1 MSDKEGPR
9 KKAVL
14 FCTCSGVCPSMA
26 KIDFW
31 ALAERVRLE
40 LGDQIEYLT
49 MHPRLCEEDG
59 ERLMARLVTDE
70 VRYVTPACGEKKQQ
84 KLLRDGFRL
93 AGVSMDDAHWTPV
106 SMAHEDTAAVFAK
119 VKDAVNGAPTIQGEG
134 A

>member
-1 MSDKEGPR
+1 
-9 KKAVL
+9 
-14 FCTCSGVCPSMA
+14 MA

-40 LGDQIEYLT
+40 LGDEIEYLA

-59 ERLMARLVTDE
+59 ERLMARLLTE
-70 VRYVTPACGEKKQQ
+70 GVRYITPACGEKKQQ

-93 AGVSMDDAHWTPV
+93 AGVPMDEAHWTPV

-119 VKDAVNGAPTIQGEG
+119 VRAAVDGRHGPQGPE